1 MAAVSVVAG
10 RAVAVMAVQGV
21 ASQSADAAAD
31 ERTGQRIA
39 VEGSCESGTSHSA
52 DSGGGEDAML
62 TGAAGGKSEAEQGDE
77 KKRECSAH
85 SSYSL
90 QE

>member
-1 MAAVSVVAG
+1 MAIMSAMMA
-10 RAVAVMAVQGV
+10 RAMVVMAVDGV
-21 ASQSADAAAD
+21 AAQSADAAAD

-39 VEGSCESGTSHSA
+39 VEGSCESGTCHSA
-52 DSGGGEDAML
+52 DGGGGEDAML
-62 TGAAGGKSEAEQGDE
+62 TGAAGGKPEAEQGDE